1 VRRLYLAVAVIGAVA
16 PVVLGVLFVRE
27 HGLDVGEMGRQ
38 LFATTI
44 ATLAFVDLAV
54 SSLAFWVWLA
64 VEGSRVGVR
73 RWPFVAANLLVG
85 LCFALPLFLY
95 VRSGRLERSA

>member
-1 VRRLYLAVAVIGAVA
+1 MRRLYLAVAVIGAIA
-16 PVVLGVLFVRE
+16 PVVLGVVFVSKY
-27 HGLDVGEMGRQ
+27 GLDVGEMGRQ

-44 ATLAFVDLAV
+44 GTLAFLDLAV

-64 VEGSRVGVR
+64 AEGPRVGIR
-73 RWPFVAANLLVG
+73 RWPFVVANLLVG

-95 VRSGRLERSA
+95 VRSGRVERSA